1 MTTTLTTSD
10 NHPPLNN
17 VGQGW
22 EVPFICTPETVHQFP
37 ETRVQRAGTEDNRS
51 HEMGWWGLLWMSWQ
65 LVLSRCE
72 R

>member
-37 ETRVQRAGTEDNRS
+37 ETQVQRAGAEDNRS
-51 HEMGWWGLLWMSWQ
+51 HEMGW
-65 LVLSRCE
+65 
-72 R
+72 